1 MALLILTCLLLPAWR
16 GSSCLT
22 RPPTGNAARLR
33 MMSPGSSLP
42 LPPTLD
48 SLEGVPGR
56 FSSLEELSH
65 GRDLLVLVASSE
77 SSMSD
82 RLRQTLVGLQE
93 LAPQHGVQFAAVTMV
108 GAPTYRKLAR
118 KTSVSYPLL
127 SDPSR
132 AWLGLMGGGAPA
144 PGGEVVLYVVAVPTA
159 TVLARFGDEGGV
171 PQLLEA
177 VGAAVG
183 RGRAALE
190 TEAATR
196 VQGAS
201 KAAEVRWWAAWRGSC
216 PGALALRP
224 ALAGSRR
231 PHAPP
236 LSPLCRP
243 ARAGGARRWRRCR
256 PRTSGSGESWRRRR
270 ARVSP
275 RRERRPVLTRTPR
288 GLRTVRAGC
297 ACQPRVLYV
306 PEAQGS
312 LPRGATHCTYRV
324 CVPASG
330 VPFVPRTVWCITG
343 GGAGGGAPVRRG
355 GGGGS
360 QRAAGGA
367 AGGGKGAEGGG
378 GARARAEARGGG
390 GSEAQGSDAEGCGA
404 RGGAAAQWG

>member
-1 MALLILTCLLLPAWR
+1 
-16 GSSCLT
+16 
-22 RPPTGNAARLR
+22 

-243 ARAGGARRWRRCR
+243 ASLAPVPSSACG
-256 PRTSGSGESWRRRR
+256 RR
-270 ARVSP
+270 AQVAALQAENERL
-275 RRERRPVLTRTPR
+275 RRELAATAGTRIAEERAATCVDTDAPGPPHCTC
-288 GLRTVRAGC
+288 GLRVPASRA
-297 ACQPRVLYV
+297 

>member
-297 ACQPRVLYV
+297 ACQPRVHQRLRAAC
-306 PEAQGS
+306 PEA
-312 LPRGATHCTYRV
+312 PRTPR
-324 CVPASG
+324 
-330 VPFVPRTVWCITG
+330 VPRTVHLPVCTLTTYTTHCTLTLQRHALDTYQFVHLPVCYAYQYVRTTLITCTTHCTLTSMYT
-343 GGAGGGAPVRRG
+343 VRRTRTRLVACMRMYRMYLG
-355 GGGGS
+355 
-360 QRAAGGA
+360 
-367 AGGGKGAEGGG
+367 
-378 GARARAEARGGG
+378 
-390 GSEAQGSDAEGCGA
+390 
-404 RGGAAAQWG
+404 

>member
-288 GLRTVRAGC
+288 G
-297 ACQPRVLYV
+297 
-306 PEAQGS
+306 
-312 LPRGATHCTYRV
+312 HCTCGLR
-324 CVPASG
+324 VPASRAVRTRG
-330 VPFVPRTVWCITG
+330 SGQLAPRRHALYVRGTRTSLRRAVPRTVAPQAARREHH
-343 GGAGGGAPVRRG
+343 GARRG
-355 GGGGS
+355 R
-360 QRAAGGA
+360 RAAAHRGGVLPA
-367 AGGGKGAEGGG
+367 PLAHARDRAQPRLPPPRRGQ
-378 GARARAEARGGG
+378 ARAQGRRPARAAR
-390 GSEAQGSDAEGCGA
+390 AA
-404 RGGAAAQWG
+404 RAA